1 MTAVLQR
8 VTAASVTVGGE
19 CVGECG
25 QGLAVLLGVSREDR
39 ESDAEMLAKKILGL
53 RIFSDSEGKMNLSIR
68 DINGEMLVISNF
80 TLMAN
85 YRHGNRPDFMS
96 AASPDRANELYE
108 YFKELVKRELKHVGS
123 GIFGAEMKPSFSCD
137 GPVTI
142 VMDSNVLK
150 SKKTGEAK

>member
-8 VTAASVTVGGE
+8 VSSASVTVGGE

-25 QGLAVLLGVSREDR
+25 QGLAVLLGVSRDDD
-39 ESDAEMLAKKILGL
+39 ESDAEILSRKILGL
-53 RIFSDSEGKMNLSIR
+53 RIFSDGEGKMNLSLR
-68 DINGEMLVISNF
+68 DISGEMLVISNF

-85 YRHGNRPDFMS
+85 YRHGNRPDFIS
-96 AASPDRANELYE
+96 AAPPERANELYE

-123 GIFGAEMKPSFSCD
+123 GIFGAEMKPLLECD

-150 SKKTGEAK
+150 SKKAGEAK